1 MGVTASKKDIDAIIS
16 DVFKKFGD
24 DAIADMSL
32 MQTDH
37 PSISTGF
44 PTIDAITGCGGF
56 PKGRLSELYGPEHSG
71 KSTLSIHTAANAQ
84 KDGGLVIYVDF
95 EHSFDPR
102 YAKKL
107 GVNVDDK
114 SKFLLIQPR
123 TLEEG
128 MSIASRFI
136 RAGVASLV
144 IVDSVAAG
152 VPSAEVEG
160 EDVGTNRIGLHSLVW
175 ANVLKQLTHDVHA
188 SDCVLLG
195 INQVRTRIGI
205 TFGSGED
212 TPGGKAFKHYA
223 SLRMKLVKEKGIM
236 GRYVD
241 EIGANAT
248 GQIAMKVRVETVKN
262 KLAAPFRQTTLHLR
276 HGEGFDVILPAIED
290 GLVRKVLNKTRQ
302 GWIEWGSGEDQ
313 VKLRGDDR
321 FREYLKENPEELAR
335 LIKQNSETEIPSGE
349 EIDF

>member
-1 MGVTASKKDIDAIIS
+1 MAISKKDIDSVIS
-16 DVFKKFGD
+16 DIYKRFGD
-24 DAIADMSL
+24 DALADMTQL
-32 MQTDH
+32 ETDH
-37 PSISTGF
+37 PAISTGF
-44 PTIDAITGCGGF
+44 ATIDAITGCGGF
-56 PKGRLSELYGPEHSG
+56 PKGRLSELYGPEHAG
-71 KSTLSIHTAANAQ
+71 KSTLSIHTAVNAQ
-84 KDGGLVIYVDF
+84 KEDGVVVYVDF

-107 GVNVDDK
+107 GVDVDDK
-114 SKFLLIQPR
+114 RKFVLTQPR

-128 MSIASRFI
+128 MGIASRFI
-136 RAGVASLV
+136 RAGAASLV

-160 EDVGTNRIGLHSLVW
+160 EDVGSNRIGLHSLVW
-175 ANVLKQLTHDVHA
+175 ANVLKQLTHDVHS

-195 INQVRTRIGI
+195 INQVRTRIGV

-241 EIGANAT
+241 EIGASTT
-248 GQIAMKVRVETVKN
+248 GQVAMKVRVETVKN

-276 HGEGFDVILPAIED
+276 HGEGFDVIYPAIED
-290 GLVRKVLNKTRQ
+290 GLLKKVLNKTRQ
-302 GWIEWGSGEDQ
+302 GWIEWGTGEEA
-313 VKLRGDDR
+313 VKLRGDDK
-321 FREYLKENPEELAR
+321 FREYLRENPAELAR
-335 LIKQNSETEIPSGE
+335 LLKQNSETAIPSGE
-349 EIDF
+349 DVDF